1 MIGQEYLRYKLNSM
15 LKHNNLPHFIIFV
28 GPRGSGRTMLTKYIA
43 NKISA
48 IYTISDIKVDSIR
61 EVIDTAYKSTDK
73 IVYHI
78 KDADTMRAEAKNAM
92 LKITEE
98 PPKNA
103 YFVMTVENDASLLDT
118 IMSRAFVEHMEPY
131 TPDQLSEYAKSK
143 YSQFDKIILDIAAT
157 PYQIDTLIHY
167 GSEFIEYVKL
177 VIDNIGEVE
186 SANAF
191 KSGNKIAFK
200 DDPDKYDLTVF
211 LKTFTTLCTNKLT
224 DGTYDNIWAE
234 YAIITCIYV
243 DKSAK
248 LGVNK
253 QQLYDMWV
261 FDIREAYYEY
271 NRP

>member
-1 MIGQEYLRYKLNSM
+1 MIGQEYLRYKLDSM
-15 LKHNNLPHFIIFV
+15 LNADNLPHFIIFV

-43 NKISA
+43 DKLSA
-48 IYTISDIKVDSIR
+48 IYTISDIKVDAIR
-61 EVIDTAYKSTDK
+61 EVIDTAYKTSDRV
-73 IVYHI
+73 VYHI

-103 YFVMTVENDASLLDT
+103 YFVMTVENDANLLDT
-118 IMSRAFVEHMEPY
+118 IKSRAFVEHMEPY
-131 TPDQLSEYAKSK
+131 TPNQLSEYAKSK
-143 YSQFDKIILDIAAT
+143 YSQFDKLILDIAVT
-157 PYQIDTLIHY
+157 PYQIDILVHY

-177 VIDNIGEVE
+177 VLDNIGAVE

-191 KSGNKIAFK
+191 KSGSKIAFK

-211 LKTFTTLCTNKLT
+211 LRTFMVLCCNKLKA
-224 DGTYDNIWAE
+224 GLYDNIWAE
-234 YAIITCIYV
+234 YSIITNNYIE
-243 DKSAK
+243 KSAK

-261 FDIREAYYEY
+261 FDIREAYYD
-271 NRP
+271 NN